1 MADGENEKKEF
12 DYKAVSSK
20 LYQASPRGGEKDLIK
35 CGYVSFFRDFRFS
48 EFRINPFFVFI
59 VISNSFIN

>member
-20 LYQASPRGGEKDLIK
+20 LYQASPRGGAKDLIK
-35 CGYVSFFRDFRFS
+35 CGYVSFFRNFYFS
-48 EFRINPFFVFI
+48 
-59 VISNSFIN
+59 

>member
-1 MADGENEKKEF
+1 MADNDKEGVKEF

-35 CGYVSFFRDFRFS
+35 CG
-48 EFRINPFFVFI
+48 
-59 VISNSFIN
+59 

>member
-20 LYQASPRGGEKDLIK
+20 LYQASPRGGAKDLIK
-35 CGYVSFFRDFRFS
+35 CGYVSCFNGFYFF
-48 EFRINPFFVFI
+48 
-59 VISNSFIN
+59 